1 MQPGIILLR
10 EGTDTSQV
18 RHDLGGG
25 GGAPPRDERWHFG
38 PRTKEKNRN
47 CGRGAEVRSRFSWGG
62 MPRAISFGAVGS
74 LLLPPLLIHVYAV
87 ARATWWGQLV
97 PVLPV
102 PIFSPS
108 ALALGP
114 VPRGGR
120 TSPSAIALPMRS
132 FFCHSPDPPPP
143 ANTICVTGQG
153 AAHQQHQR
161 LPGGGR
167 HGPDDPRPTG
177 DGQAHLR
184 RTEGDYQQ

>member
-74 LLLPPLLIHVYAV
+74 LLLPPLLTHVYAV

-132 FFCHSPDPPPP
+132 FFCHSPDPPPRRKYHLCDRARRSSSATSTP
-143 ANTICVTGQG
+143 ARRWPTRSGRPS
-153 AAHQQHQR
+153 AH
-161 LPGGGR
+161 GGWTSSSPTDGR
-167 HGPDDPRPTG
+167 
-177 DGQAHLR
+177 
-184 RTEGDYQQ
+184 